1 MYVLF
6 SEKVESPEKLLFKF
20 YTILGSSINNGQT
33 VVFEKS
39 MYNIGTGYNTATG
52 VFKALNGIYM
62 LNARVCVTRNYVAKF
77 KLTVDGRSVDDSGSF
92 RVEVESNPYFY
103 LNAVVDLKKGS
114 NVSIQG
120 DKYGS
125 MRLCATTEPWT
136 TFSGVLLR

>member
-52 VFKALNGIYM
+52 VFKAPVNGIYM
-62 LNARVCVTRNYVAKF
+62 LNARLCVTKNYVAKF
-77 KLTVDGRSVDDSGSF
+77 KLTVDGKSVDESASF
-92 RVEVESNPYFY
+92 TVNNNPYFH
-103 LNAVVDLKKGS
+103 LNAVVDLNKGS

-125 MRLCATTEPWT
+125 MKLCATTEPWT